1 MRALLFKYKT
11 NFNPTQI
18 LYKIHVKSRYVIKD
32 FCYRNGYFIPYFL
45 RILRIGFL
53 MDSAQRV

>member
-32 FCYRNGYFIPYFL
+32 FCYRIILPSNLAMIP
-45 RILRIGFL
+45 
-53 MDSAQRV
+53 